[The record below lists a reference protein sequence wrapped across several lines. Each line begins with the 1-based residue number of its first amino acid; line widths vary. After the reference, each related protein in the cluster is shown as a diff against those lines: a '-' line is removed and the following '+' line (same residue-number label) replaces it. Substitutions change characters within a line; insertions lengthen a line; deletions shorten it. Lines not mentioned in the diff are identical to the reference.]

1 MLSNPGLICIF
12 LIQLNGAARV
22 EMLWR
27 FILAEHL
34 DPFSCSEGRFDDACL
49 WRGFSVRGG
58 WGWRTAFV
66 QCFPTWKTLGP
77 GKKKRKKF
85 SSRSWQRRRV
95 DRTFPAD
102 VNVHLQILR
111 HLSPVPKIARPFW
124 MVGAAFLSGSD
135 LFLMRL
141 KTPLAI
147 WQLSLISEMLQSMT
161 GAAKIKQKFRVD
173 SFRNMSLMTRFSP
186 HKYIICKRR
195 NKSE

>member
-1 MLSNPGLICIF
+1 MMHVCDVDLVF
-12 LIQLNGAARV
+12 AAGGVDEQPSFNAFPRGK
-22 EMLWR
+22 LW
-27 FILAEHL
+27 
-34 DPFSCSEGRFDDACL
+34 DPE
-49 WRGFSVRGG
+49 
-58 WGWRTAFV
+58 
-66 QCFPTWKTLGP
+66 
-77 GKKKRKKF
+77 KKRKKF